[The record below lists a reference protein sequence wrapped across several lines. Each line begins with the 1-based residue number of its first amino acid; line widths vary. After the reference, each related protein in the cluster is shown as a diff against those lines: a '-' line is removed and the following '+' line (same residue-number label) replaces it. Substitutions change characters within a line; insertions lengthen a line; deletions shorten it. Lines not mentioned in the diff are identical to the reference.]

1 MEDSERQF
9 WIHNL
14 AGPSVFYLL
23 GTAGCGTFVLSLMKL
38 PLSGSST
45 QASSSTA
52 SELSTGVSSTGNC
65 SQSTTVN
72 CLHLDIAPPQKW
84 EHIKRSVPTLWRWLH
99 FFNMLS
105 DKRAER
111 AFVGQCSRSR
121 VTEQGTRPDLLQLSE
136 TPARGCAITS
146 TGDESHSCFSCQVAV
161 DVWTGL
167 NLHAHTSKNIHTEAW
182 ESTHPARFSYTPI
195 LQH

>member
-1 MEDSERQF
+1 
-9 WIHNL
+9 
-14 AGPSVFYLL
+14 
-23 GTAGCGTFVLSLMKL
+23 MKL

-52 SELSTGVSSTGNC
+52 SELSTGVSSTGNY

-84 EHIKRSVPTLWRWLH
+84 GGAISRYKHIKRSVPTLWRWLH

-105 DKRAER
+105 DKRAEWP
-111 AFVGQCSRSR
+111 FVGHCSRSR
-121 VTEQGTRPDLLQLSE
+121 VTEQGTGPDLLQLSE

-146 TGDESHSCFSCQVAV
+146 TGDESHSCFSCRVAV

-167 NLHAHTSKNIHTEAW
+167 NLHAHTSKNIHTEAR